1 MNNRSSST
9 DSIASKTRLKIDI
22 NLKEKKAMAE
32 LTQNKQIFLFDCSLF
47 SEGTF
52 TNYVTLNLP
61 V

>member
-32 LTQNKQIFLFDCSLF
+32 LTQNKQIFFI
-47 SEGTF
+47 
-52 TNYVTLNLP
+52 
-61 V
+61 